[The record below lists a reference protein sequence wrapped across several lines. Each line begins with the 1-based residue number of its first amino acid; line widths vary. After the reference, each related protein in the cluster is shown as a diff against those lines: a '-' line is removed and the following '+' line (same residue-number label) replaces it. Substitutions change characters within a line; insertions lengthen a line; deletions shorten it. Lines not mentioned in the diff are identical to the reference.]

1 MLYQRKQLKELNYM
15 KHRNDDS
22 GVNYDYE
29 NNIFNKSLS
38 PYIFN
43 NNLMNSFIQRLQP
56 LTSILFDQMNLIK
69 NLKNYNVDKYFYKH
83 RG

>member
-1 MLYQRKQLKELNYM
+1 MLYERKQLKELHYM

-29 NNIFNKSLS
+29 KNIFNKSLS
-38 PYIFN
+38 PYIFKSD
-43 NNLMNSFIQRLQP
+43 LMSSFLSKLQP
-56 LTSILFDQMNLIK
+56 LVSILFDHMNLIK
-69 NLKNYNVDKYFYKH
+69 NWKNYNVDKFYYKH

>member
-1 MLYQRKQLKELNYM
+1 MLYERRQLKELNYM

-22 GVNYDYE
+22 GPNYEYE

-43 NNLMNSFIQRLQP
+43 NDLMNIFLQKLQP
-56 LTSILFDQMNLIK
+56 LVSIIFDHMNLIK
-69 NLKNYNVDKYFYKH
+69 NWKNYNVNKYFYKH
-83 RG
+83 KG